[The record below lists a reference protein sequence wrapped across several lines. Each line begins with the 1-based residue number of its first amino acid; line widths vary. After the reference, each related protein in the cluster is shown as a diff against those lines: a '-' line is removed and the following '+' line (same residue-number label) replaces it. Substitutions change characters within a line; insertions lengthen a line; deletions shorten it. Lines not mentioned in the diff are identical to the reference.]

1 MEKVLLRKRL
11 FALITVVVSTAFALI
26 IGELFLLVYSSG
38 PPITDQMDEGLIRYH
53 PRYGWN
59 LTPGWKG
66 QHKHTDYTVRYT
78 VGPTG
83 FRHDDRQN
91 TRKGAPQIATQRAT
105 QSTPHSNPQS
115 TPQSTSQQLDTI
127 VRKHLIVGDSFTFGL
142 GANDKETFTAL
153 LNQGQQTDLF
163 TNGAVPGYSP
173 EQILLKAT
181 DLSRALKPDSLIVMI
196 YLGNDLIDLGLEFPV
211 QAEFPKPFAQMGS
224 GGWEL
229 AGLPVPRK
237 QKPAAAQLQ
246 TLGSFVVKP
255 GSQDWISTTQTG
267 RRLINMGLM
276 QDSAELNMER
286 VNHSLT
292 LFDGFLRALMQVPG
306 PAQMIVLLP
315 GTVAISQPNSLTGRY
330 QRYLER
336 EILNMTRSHGMEGWS
351 LLSHI
356 ENQPA
361 PSDLYYPNDG
371 HLTPKGHQIV
381 AAAIRNSLD
390 GPGVM
395 DSEAKN

>member
-1 MEKVLLRKRL
+1 MLRKRL
-11 FALITVVVSTAFALI
+11 LALITIVVSTAFALI

-66 QHKHTDYTVRYT
+66 QHNHTDYTVHYR

-91 TRKGAPQIATQRAT
+91 TRQGAA
-105 QSTPHSNPQS
+105 QSTPHSTPHSTPQSNPQS
-115 TPQSTSQQLDTI
+115 TSRQLYPI
-127 VRKHLIVGDSFTFGL
+127 VSKHLIVGDSFTFGL
-142 GANDKETFTAL
+142 GANDNETFAAL
-153 LNQGQQTDLF
+153 LNQGQQTDWF

-181 DLSRALKPDSLIVMI
+181 DLSRALKPDNLIVMI
-196 YLGNDLIDLGLEFPV
+196 YLGNDLVDLGLEFPA
-211 QAEFPKPFAQMGS
+211 QAEFPKPFAQMVS

-255 GSQDWISTTQTG
+255 GSTDWISTTQTG
-267 RRLINMGLM
+267 RRLIKMGVI

-286 VNHSLT
+286 VKHSLT
-292 LFDGFLRALMQVPG
+292 LFEGFLRALKQIPG
-306 PAQMIVLLP
+306 PEQMIVLLP
-315 GTVAISQPNSLTGRY
+315 GSVAINQPDSVTGQY

-336 EILNMTRSHGMEGWS
+336 EILNMTRAQGTEGWS
-351 LLSHI
+351 LLPYI
-356 ENQPA
+356 ENQPVT
-361 PSDLYYPNDG
+361 SDLYYPNDG
-371 HLTPKGHQIV
+371 HLTPKGHQLV
-381 AAAIRNSLD
+381 AAAISKSLE
-390 GPGVM
+390 GRSLM